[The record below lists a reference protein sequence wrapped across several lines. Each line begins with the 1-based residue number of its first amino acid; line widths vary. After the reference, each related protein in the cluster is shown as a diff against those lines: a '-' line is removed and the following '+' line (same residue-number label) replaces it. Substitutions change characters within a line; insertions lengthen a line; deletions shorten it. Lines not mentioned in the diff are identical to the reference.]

1 MARVTEI
8 SQIYDRKLKALRDP
22 QKWEETLRR
31 TSNFWRLSFC
41 EAMLLTE
48 QNPNATVCG
57 TLQQW
62 NKCGRYVRRG
72 EKSVAVFKDRTD
84 TQLTYLFDVTQTY
97 GAAFNPKW
105 VMSERIADG
114 IVGKFNAE
122 NDEKVNSLEEFL
134 VKALDKKI
142 DLVYNYDSKLI
153 TAIQNDPRILPLI
166 TESARCICMTRC
178 GIDREYDFS
187 VTKKLSSDLS
197 VIIMGNAATALAGE
211 VLRDVDR
218 TIRRKEYEQYEAAVC
233 GRHLRYPIRGKGR
246 TEISELRELR
256 QSADVTDRE
265 ESVRSDDRNGHGGI
279 GYDQHERTIPDN
291 MGRNSGEIGTEQ
303 NSDGGNAEK
312 ENDTQRGLRSE
323 GGAAHSDRNAVTE
336 RGLGND
342 TSMRELAVGGDR
354 EQGYADGDSE
364 DQPEYDDKLI
374 EEEYDEAESDED
386 SASFVGSGE
395 QLSFFTD
402 EPSEDTNELFI
413 GEYNRLALL
422 EDEIL
427 RGTGFVD
434 GKFRVQE
441 YYLNEAPTNKEFAA
455 FMKKEYGIGGHSGD
469 GDVDFIDH
477 DSKGIRIR
485 VKDVLAPDGIST
497 ARFSWSEVAKFTAEL
512 IDSGEYITRAE
523 VNSKIERAL
532 ADEIPAEIEEKVAEI
547 MEKYGDSDKFYVNL
561 ESESVTG
568 VYYNPDSSAG
578 GQLVYNRFDFDDID
592 EALLIDKPADY
603 IYSVANVALVDVT
616 DTEFVGYADA
626 FLGNSEG
633 ESDSYIFVSDS
644 PSKIEEL
651 KNFIDSARE
660 FDSAIRDRR
669 IIHLEVPQDSDTK
682 SGVPTE
688 NARQKAFVN
697 FRLEYSDD
705 GCIAIAADTDTEN
718 GLILRSFRDVEPA
731 EIYDFLKKND
741 YIIAGY
747 DSTDRAESLDTS
759 IGEPAAANS
768 TSAPT
773 ITCEW
778 SESSVFEDGKT
789 YSVREFDE
797 LMKAA
802 DEEFVAGKAAA
813 LDKYGSHK
821 EWINSDD
828 KEYSRFLGYDKVKFT
843 VNMPDGTQYTERQDI
858 GDGYGGVIE
867 FLSRYPKYESVIP
880 ILKAAAGKE
889 AVVETNGDE
898 WFIADKNDR
907 GIILE
912 PKEYGAKSNEDF
924 LKSVAGNN
932 PDYAEYIHSHLSELS
947 EEIDHIRAFLSQEAE
962 DIEHDRLAADI
973 AAGGYGDDTADSAA
987 EQRLS
992 LLEHRINL
1000 REEKSKSVDELQ
1012 VGDVIKYDGE
1022 TWRIAKIGGD
1032 FSIDL
1037 ENTDKSSDSQSISI
1051 WGNWKI
1057 NLARD
1062 EFEYVSREPIAADK
1076 EVTFS
1081 SNTESPIEVAI
1092 ESTDDYSNSD
1102 FHSELTDIDVQ
1113 NADGSYGKSQ
1123 NYYRIVTSDNGQL
1136 EAYGNTIY
1144 TSFDEARRAISQ
1156 NEQLTEISYD
1166 DIVKK
1171 VFEERN
1177 RLRGEHGVRHRA
1189 APAEEV
1195 SEATLPKNYRFPEN
1209 FSYSKGA
1216 KAKYEDNI
1224 AAIKVLQTVERER
1237 RFATPQEQ
1245 EILARYSGWG
1255 GIADAFDESK
1265 DNWHREYV
1273 ELKSLLS
1280 QSEYKAARAS
1290 TRTAF
1295 YTDPYIINSIYAGL
1309 QHFGFNGGYILDPS
1323 MGTGNFFGNMPQEM
1337 AENSRLFGVELD
1349 SLTSRIAKLLYPA
1362 ASIQHKGF
1370 EQTKFDNGTFDVVV
1384 GNVPFGDFKP
1394 YDRSYDD
1401 EYYIHDYF
1409 FIKSLDKLKT
1419 GGIAALVTSSGTM
1432 DKFDSSARLE
1442 MFRRADLIGAVRLP
1456 NNAFKTAGT
1465 ETVTDIL
1472 FFQKIEPE
1480 RDVDN
1485 IPRSELPDWI
1495 KCDGIQIKGNWFNC
1509 NTYFANNTENILG
1522 DMQMVSGPYGPTNT
1536 VVPRENTDIEA
1547 LLNNTIRSLDAQFSA
1562 EPTVDE
1568 LPDEDISERE
1578 KIPYGVRPFT
1588 YYVDDGT
1595 LYFAEADSA
1604 TEYKAKDAKERSRI
1618 IDMCGIAEQVDKV
1631 ISLQRNDCTDEQL
1644 AEAQGVLNERYD
1656 LFVKKYGNI
1665 NSQINRRAFREDIR
1679 APKLSALEI
1688 ENKGNGKDIT
1698 YSKAD
1703 IFSKRTVNSQHSPDH
1718 ADNALEAMHISLN
1731 LRRRIDL
1738 HYMAQLCGKSEDE
1751 VISELGD
1758 NIYCDPAKNNGDK
1771 YSGWETAEEYLSGY
1785 TKQKLG
1791 LAMVKAE
1798 ENPDLFSRNVE
1809 ALKEHQPPFIPING
1823 IGFRLG
1829 SMFIPQEMFT
1839 QFMWDTFETN
1849 SLHRSE
1855 TLFSKELISAEYVS
1869 AMNEWRIPNKTKE
1882 RSVKVDEMFGTGRI
1896 NAYELT
1902 ELTLNQKR
1910 AEVKDRV
1917 RDENGKD
1924 KYILNKKETI
1934 LAREKQTKIENA
1946 FREWVLSDPER
1957 IRTIENIYNERF
1969 NSITP
1974 RKYDGS
1980 YINVPGMA
1988 QGMDLYP
1995 HQKNAIA
2002 RYAAGGCGLVAH
2014 EVGAGKTSFSAA
2026 LGMYLKSIGAI
2037 NKPMYVVPNAVI
2049 GQFGEEF
2056 LRFFP
2061 EANIL
2066 VATEKDFEKDNR
2078 RRFLSKISAGNYD
2091 AIIISHSQF
2100 EKVPLSIERQEE
2112 MYDKKIDEL
2121 TNAIAEMKRDKGSRL
2136 SVKKL
2141 ESERQSLEKNI
2152 EKLRAAF
2159 KKDDFITFEDLGCD
2173 YLIVDEAHI
2182 FKNLTLFSKMHNVA
2196 GVSTDGG
2203 SQRAFDLECKSR
2215 YLQEINDG
2223 GGVILMTGTPISNA
2237 ISEMFVWQYLLQY
2250 PRLKEMGI
2258 EYFDNWASVF
2268 GKITQSLEVKPSG
2281 SGFRMRTRFSEFCNL
2296 PELCNLFGEVTD
2308 IVKTADLDLN
2318 LPQIAG
2324 GKPKMII
2331 CDKSPAQEEQTEVG
2345 LERARLIEEKLVTQK
2360 EDNMPAVCT
2369 YMTKVA
2375 LDGRILDPEAEDYDG
2390 SKVNECVR
2398 EILEIGKNNPHTAQV
2413 VFCDGNT
2420 PNNINFSV
2428 YRDIK
2433 DKLVASGQYKP
2444 EEIAFIH
2451 DANNDKQKMEMFAKI
2466 NDAKIRLI
2474 IGSTQK
2480 LGTGTNIQQRLIGMH
2495 HLDAPFRPSDIE
2507 QRNGRG
2513 IRQGNSNSMVA
2524 INYYAT
2530 KGTFDT
2536 YRWQLLEK
2544 KQRTMSQI
2552 MSGKPAARTCQDID
2566 EVALTFAEMKAA
2578 ATDNPL
2584 IAEKLTVDNEVER
2597 LTLLKNEH
2605 IAQQSKLADDIE
2617 KNYPEKLE
2625 KLQRRYNNAVEDT
2638 AAVKNDPLTDNF
2650 QIEIGGSTY
2659 TERTPAG
2666 KAIEA
2671 RVEEYMK
2678 SGDDY
2683 RSYKE
2688 IIIGKFHGFDIGI
2701 RNIGLNI
2708 ISLLLHG
2715 KNTYS
2720 TDYAFSGY
2728 GATTRIDNMYSGIS
2742 KQPEA
2747 IQKNIDA
2754 ANANLENAKAMY
2766 RKPFESEEELAK
2778 LLERQAFLNAQLEFG
2793 SASEAETEVVDE
2805 NASDDED
2812 EDYSPEM

>member
-1 MARVTEI
+1 MARITQI

-22 QKWEETLRR
+22 QKWEDTLKR

-48 QNPNATVCG
+48 QNPDATVCG

-84 TQLTYLFDVTQTY
+84 TQLTYLFDITQTY

-122 NDEKVNSLEEFL
+122 NDEKVNSLEDFL

-142 DLVYNYDSKLI
+142 DLVYNYDSKLTKTI
-153 TAIQNDPRILPLI
+153 ENDPRVLRLI
-166 TESARCICMTRC
+166 SESAKCICMTRC
-178 GIDREYDFS
+178 GIDLEYDFS
-187 VTKKLSSDLS
+187 VTKKLGSDLS
-197 VIIMGNAATALAGE
+197 VIIMGNAAAALAQE

-218 TIRRKEYEQYEAAVC
+218 TIRRKDYEHYEAAVC
-233 GRHLRYPIRGKGR
+233 GRHLRYPLRGKGR
-246 TEISELRELR
+246 AEISEFRELW
-256 QSADVTDRE
+256 QSADVADRE
-265 ESVRSDDRNGHGGI
+265 ESVRSDERNGRDGA
-279 GYDQHERTIPDN
+279 GYDQHKRTVSDD
-291 MGRNSGEIGTEQ
+291 MGGNSGESGAEQ
-303 NSDGGNAEK
+303 NADGGNAEK
-312 ENDTQRGLRSE
+312 EDDTQRGIRSAD
-323 GGAAHSDRNAVTE
+323 GTAHSDRNAVTE
-336 RGLGND
+336 RGLGYD
-342 TSMRELAVGGDR
+342 TSVRELAVGGDL
-354 EQGYADGDSE
+354 EQGYAYRDSE
-364 DQPEYDDKLI
+364 DQSEYDDELI

-386 SASFVGSGE
+386 SAFSISDGE

-402 EPSEDTNELFI
+402 EPSEDTNGLFI

-427 RGTGFVD
+427 RGTGFID

-455 FMKKEYGIGGHSGD
+455 FVKKEYGIGGHSGN

-497 ARFSWSEVAKFTAEL
+497 ARFSWSEVARYTAEL

-523 VNSKIERAL
+523 IDERIERVKKTLKNYRPSNQFDTYQIEYAKTVLREYGLL
-532 ADEIPAEIEEKVAEI
+532 AENESELTENLPKEVEEKIGEI
-547 MEKYGDSDKFYVNL
+547 RAKYGNSDKFFVNL
-561 ESESVTG
+561 ESGSVTDI
-568 VYYNPDSSAG
+568 YYNPDSTEG
-578 GQLVYNRFDFDDID
+578 GQLVYNRFDIDDID
-592 EALLIDKPADY
+592 EALLRDDSASYIDSFSDV
-603 IYSVANVALVDVT
+603 SLVDIT
-616 DTEFVGYADA
+616 DTEFIGYADA
-626 FLGNSEG
+626 FLNNGAEENNV
-633 ESDSYIFVSDS
+633 YVFVSDS
-644 PSKIEEL
+644 PSRIEEL
-651 KNFIDSARE
+651 RSFIDSARE
-660 FDSAIRDRR
+660 FERALRERR
-669 IIHLEVPQDSDTK
+669 AVRLEAVREEVNDGIPI
-682 SGVPTE
+682 E
-688 NARQKAFVN
+688 NAREKRLEF
-697 FRLEYSDD
+697 FRLEHSDD
-705 GCIAIAADTDTEN
+705 GIVITADSGDEKGLVLYSFGN
-718 GLILRSFRDVEPA
+718 GHAPA
-731 EIYDFLKKND
+731 EIFRFLKKND

-747 DSTDRAESLDTS
+747 DNAERA
-759 IGEPAAANS
+759 A
-768 TSAPT
+768 
-773 ITCEW
+773 
-778 SESSVFEDGKT
+778 
-789 YSVREFDE
+789 
-797 LMKAA
+797 
-802 DEEFVAGKAAA
+802 
-813 LDKYGSHK
+813 
-821 EWINSDD
+821 
-828 KEYSRFLGYDKVKFT
+828 
-843 VNMPDGTQYTERQDI
+843 
-858 GDGYGGVIE
+858 
-867 FLSRYPKYESVIP
+867 
-880 ILKAAAGKE
+880 E

-898 WFIADKNDR
+898 WFIADKSDR

-912 PKEYGAKSNEDF
+912 PKNYDVSTNADY
-924 LKSVAGNN
+924 LKSVAENN
-932 PDYAEYIHSHLSELS
+932 PDYAVYIKSHLSELS
-947 EEIDHIRAFLSQEAE
+947 KQIDNISAFLLREAE
-962 DIEHDRLAADI
+962 DVEYDRLSADI
-973 AAGGYGDDTADSAA
+973 AAGGYGDDGVDSAA
-987 EQRLS
+987 EKRLS
-992 LLEHRINL
+992 LLKNRIDL
-1000 REEKSKSVDELQ
+1000 RERKTKSVDELQ
-1012 VGDVIKYDGE
+1012 VGDRVRYDGE
-1022 TWRIAKIGGD
+1022 VWEISEIDGD
-1032 FSIDL
+1032 FSVGF
-1037 ENTDKSSDSQSISI
+1037 ENTDKSSITPARSII
-1051 WGNWKI
+1051 GHWKEH
-1057 NLARD
+1057 LTRD
-1062 EFEYVSREPIAADK
+1062 GFEYVPPQSNAPDVTKAMQYINDYFAREFESETD
-1076 EVTFS
+1076 
-1081 SNTESPIEVAI
+1081 TEYSPRIDLAYT
-1092 ESTDDYSNSD
+1092 TD
-1102 FHSELTDIDVQ
+1102 E
-1113 NADGSYGKSQ
+1113 
-1123 NYYRIVTSDNGQL
+1123 
-1136 EAYGNTIY
+1136 EYGNDISVYADLEKYRLVTEY
-1144 TSFDEARRAISQ
+1144 NHVQVKDEQYSSLDDLAENALNGMAFDELVRLSDEEIAKGLPQDSKVISDS
-1156 NEQLTEISYD
+1156 ESAE
-1166 DIVKK
+1166 
-1171 VFEERN
+1171 
-1177 RLRGEHGVRHRA
+1177 VRHHV
-1189 APAEEV
+1189 APAEKTQIAE
-1195 SEATLPKNYRFPEN
+1195 PPQNYRFPEN

-1237 RFATPQEQ
+1237 RAATPQEQ

-1273 ELKSLLS
+1273 ELKTLLS
-1280 QSEYKAARAS
+1280 QNEYKAARAS

-1295 YTDPYIINSIYAGL
+1295 YTDPYIIKSIYEGL
-1309 QHFGFNGGYILDPS
+1309 EHFGFNGGYILDPS
-1323 MGTGNFFGNMPQEM
+1323 MGTGNFFGNMPREM
-1337 AENSRLFGVELD
+1337 ADNSRLFGVELD

-1362 ASIQHKGF
+1362 AKIQNKGF
-1370 EQTKFDNGTFDVVV
+1370 EYTKFGNGEFDVVV
-1384 GNVPFGDFKP
+1384 GNVPFGEFKP
-1394 YDRSYDD
+1394 YDRSYDN

-1419 GGIAALVTSSGTM
+1419 GGIAALITSSGTM
-1432 DKFDSSARLE
+1432 DKFDKSARLE
-1442 MFRRADLIGAVRLP
+1442 MYRRADLIGAIRLP
-1456 NNAFKTAGT
+1456 NNAFRTAGT
-1465 ETVTDIL
+1465 DTVTDIL
-1472 FFQKIEPE
+1472 FFQKIGQE
-1480 RDVDN
+1480 RNVDE
-1485 IPRSELPDWI
+1485 IPRNELPDWI
-1495 KCDGIQIKGNWFNC
+1495 KCDGVQIKGNWFNC
-1509 NTYFANNTENILG
+1509 NTYFAANSNNILG

-1536 VVPRENTDIEA
+1536 VAPKENAA
-1547 LLNNTIRSLDAQFSA
+1547 LKELLGNTIRTLDAHFSA
-1562 EPTVDE
+1562 EPTIDD
-1568 LPDEDISERE
+1568 LPEENSEKE
-1578 KIPYGVRPFT
+1578 KIPEGVRPFT
-1588 YYVDDGT
+1588 YYVDNGT

-1604 TEYKAKDAKERSRI
+1604 AEYKAKDDKERLRI
-1618 IDMCGIAEQVDKV
+1618 MDMCGIAEQVDTV

-1665 NSQINRRAFREDIR
+1665 NSQTNRRAFQDDIR

-1688 ENKGNGKDIT
+1688 ENKVNGKDMT

-1703 IFSKRTVNSQHSPDH
+1703 IFSKRTVYPQRSPDH

-1731 LRRRIDL
+1731 LKRKIDL

-1758 NIYCDPAKNNGDK
+1758 NIYCNPAKNNGDK

-1798 ENPDLFSRNVE
+1798 ENPDLFSRNVK
-1809 ALKEHQPPFIPING
+1809 ALKEHQPPFIPIVD

-1839 QFMWDTFETN
+1839 QFMWDTFETPA
-1849 SLHRSE
+1849 LHRSR
-1855 TLFSKELISAEYVS
+1855 TVFLKGLISAEYVAS
-1869 AMNEWRIPNKTKE
+1869 MNEWRIPNKTKDGN
-1882 RSVKVDEMFGTGRI
+1882 VKVDEMFGTRRL

-1910 AEVKDRV
+1910 AEVKDKIK
-1917 RDENGKD
+1917 DENGKD

-1957 IRTIENIYNERF
+1957 IRTIENIYNDRF
-1969 NSITP
+1969 NAVTP
-1974 RKYDGS
+1974 RTYDGS
-1980 YINVPGMA
+1980 YISVPGMA
-1988 QGMDLYP
+1988 AGLNLYP

-2026 LGMYLKSIGAI
+2026 LGMYLKSIGAV

-2056 LRFFP
+2056 MRFFP

-2066 VATEKDFEKDNR
+2066 VANDKDFEKINR
-2078 RRFLSKISAGNYD
+2078 RRFLSKISAGSYD
-2091 AIIISHSQF
+2091 AIIISQSQF
-2100 EKVPLSIERQEE
+2100 EKVPLSLERQEE
-2112 MYDKKIDEL
+2112 MYNEKIEEL
-2121 TNAIAEMKRDKGSRL
+2121 TTAIAVMKQDQGSRL

-2141 ESERQSLEKNI
+2141 ESQRQSLQKNI

-2173 YLIVDEAHI
+2173 YLIVDEAHNY
-2182 FKNLTLFSKMHNVA
+2182 KNLSLFSKMNNVA
-2196 GVSTDGG
+2196 GVNTAGG

-2215 YLQEINDG
+2215 YLQEINNG

-2296 PELCNLFGEVTD
+2296 PELCNLFGEITD

-2331 CDKSPAQEEQTEVG
+2331 CDKSPAQEEQTEIG
-2345 LERARLIEEKLVTQK
+2345 LERARLIEEKMVK
-2360 EDNMPAVCT
+2360 PEEDNMLAICT

-2375 LDGRILDPEAEDYDG
+2375 LDGRILDPEAEDYEG
-2390 SKVNECVR
+2390 SKVNECVK
-2398 EILEIGKNNPHTAQV
+2398 EILEIDKQNPRTAQV

-2420 PNNINFSV
+2420 PNNNVFSV

-2451 DANNDKQKMEMFAKI
+2451 DAKNDKQKMEIFAKI

-2524 INYYAT
+2524 VNYYAT

-2544 KQRTMSQI
+2544 KQRTISQI
-2552 MSGKPAARTCQDID
+2552 MSGKPSARTCQDID

-2584 IAEKLTVDNEVER
+2584 IAEKLTVDNDVER
-2597 LTLLKNEH
+2597 ITMLKNEH
-2605 IAQQSKLADDIE
+2605 IAQQSKLKNDIE
-2617 KNYPEKLE
+2617 KSYPEMLE
-2625 KLQRRYNNAVEDT
+2625 KLQRRYNNAVEDAST
-2638 AAVKNDPLTDNF
+2638 VNKAPLTNNF
-2650 QIEIGGSTY
+2650 QIEIGGGIY
-2659 TERTPAG
+2659 DERTPAG
-2666 KAIEA
+2666 KAIEGC
-2671 RVEEYMK
+2671 VEKYMK

-2688 IIIGKFHGFDIGI
+2688 VMIGRFHGFEIGI
-2701 RNIGLNI
+2701 RNKGLNTI
-2708 ISLLLHG
+2708 DLLLHG
-2715 KNTYS
+2715 KNTYC
-2720 TDYAFSGY
+2720 TGYAFSGY
-2728 GATTRIDNMYSGIS
+2728 GATTRIDNLYAGIS
-2742 KQPEA
+2742 MQPDK
-2747 IQKNIDA
+2747 IQKDMESVK
-2754 ANANLENAKAMY
+2754 ANLQSAKVMY
-2766 RKPFESEEELAK
+2766 GKPFENEGELAK

-2793 SASEAETEVVDE
+2793 STSESETEIVDE
-2805 NASDDED
+2805 NASADDED
-2812 EDYSPEM
+2812 EDCSPEM

>member
-1 MARVTEI
+1 MARITQI

-22 QKWEETLRR
+22 QKWEDTLKR

-48 QNPNATVCG
+48 QNPDATVCG

-72 EKSVAVFKDRTD
+72 EKSVAVFKDRID
-84 TQLTYLFDVTQTY
+84 TQLTYLFDITQTY

-122 NDEKVNSLEEFL
+122 NDEKVNSLEDFL
-134 VKALDKKI
+134 VKALDKRI
-142 DLVYNYDSKLI
+142 DLVYNYDIKLTKTI
-153 TAIQNDPRILPLI
+153 ENDPRVLRLI
-166 TESARCICMTRC
+166 SESAKCICMTRC

-187 VTKKLSSDLS
+187 VTKKLGSDLS
-197 VIIMGNAATALAGE
+197 VIIMGNAAAALAQE

-218 TIRRKEYEQYEAAVC
+218 TIRRKDYEHYEAAVC
-233 GRHLRYPIRGKGR
+233 GRHLRYPLRGKGR
-246 TEISELRELR
+246 TEISELQELR
-256 QSADVTDRE
+256 QGADVTDRE
-265 ESVRSDDRNGHGGI
+265 KGVRSDEQNGRDGA
-279 GYDQHERTIPDN
+279 GYDQHKRTVSDD
-291 MGRNSGEIGTEQ
+291 MGGNSGESGAEQ
-303 NSDGGNAEK
+303 IADGGNAEK
-312 ENDTQRGLRSE
+312 EDDTQRGIRSAD
-323 GGAAHSDRNAVTE
+323 GTAHSDRNAVTE
-336 RGLGND
+336 RGLGYD
-342 TSMRELAVGGDR
+342 TSVRELAVGGDL
-354 EQGYADGDSE
+354 EQGYAYGDSE
-364 DQPEYDDKLI
+364 DQSEYDDELI
-374 EEEYDEAESDED
+374 EEEYYEAESDED
-386 SASFVGSGE
+386 SAFSISDGE

-402 EPSEDTNELFI
+402 EPSEDTNGLFI

-434 GKFRVQE
+434 GKFRVQK

-455 FMKKEYGIGGHSGD
+455 FVKKEYGIGGHSGD
-469 GDVDFIDH
+469 GDIDFVDH

-485 VKDVLAPDGIST
+485 VKDVLAADGIST
-497 ARFSWSEVAKFTAEL
+497 ARFSWSEVAQFTAEL
-512 IDSGEYITRAE
+512 IESGEYITRAE
-523 VNSKIERAL
+523 IDERIERVKKTLKNYRPSNQFDTYQIEYAKTVLREYGLL
-532 ADEIPAEIEEKVAEI
+532 AENESELTENLPKEVEEKIGEI
-547 MEKYGDSDKFYVNL
+547 RAKYGNSDKFFVNL
-561 ESESVTG
+561 ETGSVTD
-568 VYYNPDSSAG
+568 VYYNPDSTEG
-578 GQLVYNRFDFDDID
+578 GQLVYNRFDIDDID
-592 EALLIDKPADY
+592 EALLRDDSASYIDSFSDV
-603 IYSVANVALVDVT
+603 SLVDIT
-616 DTEFVGYADA
+616 DTEFIGYADA
-626 FLGNSEG
+626 FLNNGAEENNV
-633 ESDSYIFVSDS
+633 YVFVSDS
-644 PSKIEEL
+644 PSRIEEL
-651 KNFIDSARE
+651 RSFIDSTRE
-660 FDSAIRDRR
+660 FERALRERR
-669 IIHLEVPQDSDTK
+669 AVRLEAVREEVNDGIPI
-682 SGVPTE
+682 E
-688 NARQKAFVN
+688 NAREKRLEF
-697 FRLEYSDD
+697 FRLEHSDD
-705 GCIAIAADTDTEN
+705 GIVITADSGDEKGLVLYSFGN
-718 GLILRSFRDVEPA
+718 GHAPA
-731 EIYDFLKKND
+731 EIFRFLKKND

-747 DSTDRAESLDTS
+747 DNAERAESVS
-759 IGEPAAANS
+759 AFPREPAAANS
-768 TSAPT
+768 ISGLPT

-778 SESSVFEDGKT
+778 SESNAFEDGRT
-789 YSVREFDE
+789 YPLYEFDR
-797 LMKAA
+797 LMKQA
-802 DEEFVAGKAAA
+802 DDEHIAGEKAA
-813 LDKYGSHK
+813 LQKYGSH
-821 EWINSDD
+821 EAWINSDD
-828 KEYSRFLGYDKVKFT
+828 EEFSRFIGYDKVKFT
-843 VNMPDGTQYTERQDI
+843 LNMPDGTQYTERQDI

-867 FLSRYPKYESVIP
+867 FLSRYPKYDSIIP
-880 ILKAAAGKE
+880 ILKAAVGEETHESADDISTG
-889 AVVETNGDE
+889 TNGE
-898 WFIADKNDR
+898 
-907 GIILE
+907 L
-912 PKEYGAKSNEDF
+912 
-924 LKSVAGNN
+924 LK
-932 PDYAEYIHSHLSELS
+932 
-947 EEIDHIRAFLSQEAE
+947 
-962 DIEHDRLAADI
+962 
-973 AAGGYGDDTADSAA
+973 T
-987 EQRLS
+987 
-992 LLEHRINL
+992 
-1000 REEKSKSVDELQ
+1000 VDELQ
-1012 VGDVIKYDGE
+1012 VGDRVRYDGE
-1022 TWRIAKIGGD
+1022 IWEISKIDGD
-1032 FSIDL
+1032 FSVSL
-1037 ENTDKSSDSQSISI
+1037 ENVDKSSITPARSIM
-1051 WGNWKI
+1051 GHWKEHFQ
-1057 NLARD
+1057 ND
-1062 EFEYVSREPIAADK
+1062 GFEYVPRENAVSSDEEVGDPDK
-1076 EVTFS
+1076 KQSAGIT
-1081 SNTESPIEVAI
+1081 EVAV
-1092 ESTDDYSNSD
+1092 ESTDDYSSND
-1102 FHSELTDIDVQ
+1102 FHSELINTDVQ
-1113 NADGSYGKSQ
+1113 NVDGSFGETREL
-1123 NYYRIVTSDNGQL
+1123 YRIVTADDKGQL
-1136 EAYGNTIY
+1136 RAYDDKVY
-1144 TSFDEARRAISQ
+1144 RSLDEARAAISD
-1156 NEQLTEISYD
+1156 NERLTEISYD

-1171 VFEERN
+1171 VFDERS
-1177 RLRGEHGVRHRA
+1177 EVRHRA
-1189 APAEEV
+1189 APVGKTQEAE
-1195 SEATLPKNYRFPEN
+1195 PPQNYRFPEN

-1237 RFATPQEQ
+1237 RVATPQEQ

-1273 ELKSLLS
+1273 ELKTLLS

-1295 YTDPYIINSIYAGL
+1295 YTDPYIIKSIYVGL
-1309 QHFGFNGGYILDPS
+1309 EHFGFKGGYILDPS
-1323 MGTGNFFGNMPQEM
+1323 MGTGNFFGNMPQDM

-1362 ASIQHKGF
+1362 AKIQNKGF
-1370 EQTKFDNGTFDVVV
+1370 EYTKFGNGSFDVVV

-1394 YDRSYDD
+1394 YDRSYDN

-1419 GGIAALVTSSGTM
+1419 GGIAALITSSGTL

-1442 MFRRADLIGAVRLP
+1442 MYRRADLIGAVRLP

-1472 FFQKIEPE
+1472 FFQKIGQE
-1480 RDVDN
+1480 RNVDN
-1485 IPRSELPDWI
+1485 IPRNELPDWI
-1495 KCDGIQIKGNWFNC
+1495 KCDGVQIKGSWFNC
-1509 NTYFANNTENILG
+1509 NTYFADNRENILG
-1522 DMQMVSGPYGPTNT
+1522 DMQMTSGPYGPTNT
-1536 VVPRENTDIEA
+1536 VAPKENADLKK
-1547 LLNNTIRSLDAQFSA
+1547 LLGDTIRTLDARFNA

-1578 KIPYGVRPFT
+1578 KIPEGVRPFT
-1588 YYVDDGT
+1588 YYVDDGK

-1604 TEYKAKDAKERSRI
+1604 AEYKAKDDKERSRI
-1618 IDMCGIAEQVDKV
+1618 IDMCGIAEQIDKV

-1665 NSQINRRAFREDIR
+1665 NSQTNRRAFQDDIR

-1688 ENKGNGKDIT
+1688 ETKANGKDIT

-1703 IFSKRTVNSQHSPDH
+1703 IFSKRTVYPQRSPDH

-1751 VISELGD
+1751 IISELGD
-1758 NIYCDPAKNNGDK
+1758 NIYCNPAKNNGDK

-1798 ENPDLFSRNVE
+1798 ENPEMFLRNVE
-1809 ALKEHQPPFIPING
+1809 ALKEHQPPFLTIND

-1839 QFMWDTFETN
+1839 KFMWDTFETN
-1849 SLHRSE
+1849 TWKRSSV
-1855 TLFSKELISAEYVS
+1855 FPKDIISAEYVAS
-1869 AMNEWRIPNKTKE
+1869 MNEWRIPNKTKD
-1882 RSVKVDEMFGTGRI
+1882 SNVKVDEMFGTKRL

-1910 AEVKDRV
+1910 AEVRDKI

-1957 IRTIENIYNERF
+1957 IRTIENIYNDRF

-1974 RKYDGS
+1974 RTYDGS
-1980 YINVPGMA
+1980 YISVPGMA
-1988 QGMDLYP
+1988 AGLNLYP

-2056 LRFFP
+2056 MRFFP

-2078 RRFLSKISAGNYD
+2078 RRFLSKISAGSYD
-2091 AIIISHSQF
+2091 AVIISHSQF
-2100 EKVPLSIERQEE
+2100 EKVPLSLERQEE
-2112 MYDKKIDEL
+2112 MYDEKIEEL
-2121 TNAIAEMKRDKGSRL
+2121 TTAIAAMKQDQGSRL

-2141 ESERQSLEKNI
+2141 ESQRQSLEKNI

-2173 YLIVDEAHI
+2173 YLIVDEAHNY
-2182 FKNLTLFSKMHNVA
+2182 KNLSLFSKMNNVA
-2196 GVSTDGG
+2196 GVNTAGG
-2203 SQRAFDLECKSR
+2203 SQRAFDLECKAR

-2296 PELCNLFGEVTD
+2296 PELCNLFGEITD

-2331 CDKSPAQEEQTEVG
+2331 CDKSPAQEEQTEIG
-2345 LERARLIEEKLVTQK
+2345 LERARLIEEKMVK
-2360 EDNMPAVCT
+2360 PEEDNMLAICT

-2375 LDGRILDPEAEDYDG
+2375 LDGRILDPKAEDYES

-2398 EILEIGKNNPHTAQV
+2398 EILKIDEQNPRTAQV

-2420 PNNINFSV
+2420 PNNNTFSV

-2433 DKLVASGQYKP
+2433 DKLIASGQYKP

-2451 DANNDKQKMEMFAKI
+2451 DANNDKQKMEIFAKI

-2480 LGTGTNIQQRLIGMH
+2480 LGTGTNIQQRLIDMH

-2513 IRQGNSNSMVA
+2513 IRQGNSNSTVA
-2524 INYYAT
+2524 VNYYAT

-2544 KQRTMSQI
+2544 KQRTISQI
-2552 MSGKPAARTCQDID
+2552 MCGKPAARTCMDID

-2597 LTLLKNEH
+2597 LTLLKNEY
-2605 IAQQSKLADDIE
+2605 IAQQSKLKDDIE
-2617 KNYPEKLE
+2617 KSYPEMLE
-2625 KLQRRYNNAVEDT
+2625 KLQRRYGNAVEDT
-2638 AAVKNDPLTDNF
+2638 AAVNNDPLTDNF
-2650 QIEIGGSTY
+2650 LIEIEGGTY
-2659 TERTPAG
+2659 AERTPAG
-2666 KAIEA
+2666 KAIEGC
-2671 RVEEYMK
+2671 VEKYMK

-2683 RSYKE
+2683 SSHKE
-2688 IIIGKFHGFDIGI
+2688 VIIGKFHGFDIGI
-2701 RNIGLNI
+2701 RNIGLNT

-2715 KNTYS
+2715 KNVYS

-2728 GATTRIDNMYSGIS
+2728 GATMRIDNLYSGIS
-2742 KQPEA
+2742 KQPEL

-2754 ANANLENAKAMY
+2754 ANANLENSKAMY
-2766 RKPFESEEELAK
+2766 GKPFESEDELAK
-2778 LLERQAFLNAQLEFG
+2778 LLERQSFLNAQLEFG
-2793 SASEAETEVVDE
+2793 SAGEAETEIVDE
-2805 NASDDED
+2805 NASADDED
-2812 EDYSPEM
+2812 EDCSPEM

>member
-8 SQIYDRKLKALRDP
+8 SQVYDRKLKVLRDP
-22 QKWEETLRR
+22 QKWEDTLRR

-84 TQLTYLFDVTQTY
+84 TQLTYLFDISQTY

-134 VKALDKKI
+134 IKALDKNI
-142 DLVYNYDSKLI
+142 DLVYNYDSKLTKTI
-153 TAIQNDPRILPLI
+153 ENDPRVLRLI
-166 TESARCICMTRC
+166 SESAKCICMTRC

-187 VTKKLSSDLS
+187 VTEKLGSDLS
-197 VIIMGNAATALAGE
+197 IIAMGNAAAVLARE

-233 GRHLRYPIRGKGR
+233 GRHLRYPLRREGR
-246 TEISELRELR
+246 SEISEIRELR
-256 QSADVTDRE
+256 QSADVTDSE
-265 ESVRSDDRNGHGGI
+265 ESVRPDERNGQNGVGN
-279 GYDQHERTIPDN
+279 DQHKRSLPDD
-291 MGRNSGEIGTEQ
+291 MGGNSGESGAEQ
-303 NSDGGNAEK
+303 NADGGNAEK

-336 RGLGND
+336 RGLVYN
-342 TSMRELAVGGDR
+342 TSVRELAVGGDL

-364 DQPEYDDKLI
+364 YQSEYDDELI

-386 SASFVGSGE
+386 SAFFVSDGE

-402 EPSEDTNELFI
+402 EPSEDTNGLFI

-422 EDEIL
+422 EEEIL

-455 FMKKEYGIGGHSGD
+455 FVKKEYGIGGHSGN
-469 GDVDFIDH
+469 GDVDFINH
-477 DSKGIRIR
+477 DSKGIRIS

-497 ARFSWSEVAKFTAEL
+497 ARFGWSEVAQFTAEL
-512 IDSGEYITRAE
+512 IDSGEYITQAE
-523 VNSKIERAL
+523 IDERIERAKKTLKNYRPSNQFDTYQIEYAKTVLREYGLL
-532 ADEIPAEIEEKVAEI
+532 AENESDLTENLPAEIEEKVAEI
-547 MEKYGDSDKFYVNL
+547 MAKYGNSDKFFVNL
-561 ESESVTG
+561 ESEHVTD
-568 VYYNPDSSAG
+568 VYYNPDSSEG

-592 EALLIDKPADY
+592 EALLSSDPASYIDSASKV
-603 IYSVANVALVDVT
+603 SLVDIT
-616 DTEFVGYADA
+616 DTEFVGYAEG
-626 FLGNSEG
+626 FLNNSGSVSE
-633 ESDSYIFVSDS
+633 SYIFVSDS
-644 PSKIEEL
+644 PSRISEL
-651 KNFIDSARE
+651 KDFIDSARE
-660 FDSAIRDRR
+660 FDRAIRNCRTVLLD
-669 IIHLEVPQDSDTK
+669 VPHDSDRQV
-682 SGVPTE
+682 GIPID
-688 NARQKAFVN
+688 NARQRSFEN
-697 FRLEYSDD
+697 FRIEYDED
-705 GCIAIAADTDTEN
+705 GNPAVVADTDDLK
-718 GLILRSFRDVEPA
+718 GVYLCSFGDSKPA
-731 EIYDFLKKND
+731 EVFNYLKKND
-741 YIIAGY
+741 FTIEDYG
-747 DSTDRAESLDTS
+747 DSSEENEEPHPRENYVTEWYVCNEYGDPLSGAYPTWEEADEHMPDFDYGGADHVEGFDTYV
-759 IGEPAAANS
+759 GA
-768 TSAPT
+768 TSAKP
-773 ITCEW
+773 
-778 SESSVFEDGKT
+778 
-789 YSVREFDE
+789 
-797 LMKAA
+797 A
-802 DEEFVAGKAAA
+802 DD
-813 LDKYGSHK
+813 L
-821 EWINSDD
+821 
-828 KEYSRFLGYDKVKFT
+828 
-843 VNMPDGTQYTERQDI
+843 P
-858 GDGYGGVIE
+858 
-867 FLSRYPKYESVIP
+867 
-880 ILKAAAGKE
+880 
-889 AVVETNGDE
+889 
-898 WFIADKNDR
+898 
-907 GIILE
+907 
-912 PKEYGAKSNEDF
+912 
-924 LKSVAGNN
+924 
-932 PDYAEYIHSHLSELS
+932 
-947 EEIDHIRAFLSQEAE
+947 
-962 DIEHDRLAADI
+962 
-973 AAGGYGDDTADSAA
+973 
-987 EQRLS
+987 
-992 LLEHRINL
+992 
-1000 REEKSKSVDELQ
+1000 KSVDELQ
-1012 VGDVIKYDGE
+1012 VGDRVRYDGE
-1022 TWRIAKIGGD
+1022 VWEISEIDGD
-1032 FSIDL
+1032 FSVSL
-1037 ENTDKSSDSQSISI
+1037 ENTDKSSITPVRSII
-1051 WGNWKI
+1051 GHWKEHFQ
-1057 NLARD
+1057 ND
-1062 EFEYVSREPIAADK
+1062 GFEYIPRDNAVSSDKKAGEPGEKQSASITEAA
-1076 EVTFS
+1076 V
-1081 SNTESPIEVAI
+1081 
-1092 ESTDDYSNSD
+1092 ESTDNYSNSD
-1102 FHSELTDIDVQ
+1102 FHNELINTDVQ
-1113 NADGSYGKSQ
+1113 NEDGSFGETQ
-1123 NYYRIVTSDNGQL
+1123 ELYRIVTADGKGQL
-1136 EAYGNTIY
+1136 RAYDNKVY
-1144 TSFDEARRAISQ
+1144 RSFDKARAAISD
-1156 NEQLTEISYD
+1156 NEQLTEISYE

-1171 VFEERN
+1171 VFDERD
-1177 RLRGEHGVRHRA
+1177 RLKEVRHHV
-1189 APAEEV
+1189 APAEKTQIAE
-1195 SEATLPKNYRFPEN
+1195 PPQNYRFPEN

-1237 RFATPQEQ
+1237 RAATPQEQ
-1245 EILARYSGWG
+1245 EVLARYSGWG
-1255 GIADAFDESK
+1255 GISDAFDESR

-1273 ELKSLLS
+1273 ELKALLS

-1295 YTDPYIINSIYAGL
+1295 YTDPYIINSIYEGL
-1309 QHFGFNGGYILDPS
+1309 ERFGFKDGYILDPA
-1323 MGTGNFFGNMPQEM
+1323 MGTGNFFGNMPREM
-1337 AENSRLFGVELD
+1337 ADNSRLFGVELD

-1362 ASIQHKGF
+1362 AKIQNKGF
-1370 EQTKFDNGTFDVVV
+1370 EYTKFGNGEFDVVV

-1394 YDRSYDD
+1394 YDRSYDN

-1419 GGIAALVTSSGTM
+1419 GGIAALITSSGTM
-1432 DKFDSSARLE
+1432 DKFDKTARLE
-1442 MFRRADLIGAVRLP
+1442 MYRRADLIGAIRLP
-1456 NNAFKTAGT
+1456 DNAFRTAGT
-1465 ETVTDIL
+1465 DTVTDIL
-1472 FFQKIEPE
+1472 FFQKIGQE
-1480 RDVDN
+1480 RNVDE
-1485 IPRSELPDWI
+1485 IPRNELPDWI

-1509 NTYFANNTENILG
+1509 NTYFAANSNNILG
-1522 DMQMVSGPYGPTNT
+1522 DMQMVNGPYGPTNT
-1536 VVPRENTDIEA
+1536 VAPKENADLKE
-1547 LLNNTIRSLDAQFSA
+1547 LLGNTIRTLDAHFSA
-1562 EPTVDE
+1562 EPTIDD
-1568 LPDEDISERE
+1568 LPEENSEKE
-1578 KIPYGVRPFT
+1578 KIPEGVRPFT

-1604 TEYKAKDAKERSRI
+1604 AEYKAKDDKERLRI
-1618 IDMCGIAEQVDKV
+1618 MDMCGIAEQVDAV

-1665 NSQINRRAFREDIR
+1665 NSQTNRRAFQDDIR

-1688 ENKGNGKDIT
+1688 ENKVNGKDIT

-1703 IFSKRTVNSQHSPDH
+1703 IFSKRTVYPQRSPDH
-1718 ADNALEAMHISLN
+1718 AGNALEAMHISLN
-1731 LRRRIDL
+1731 LKRKIDL

-1751 VISELGD
+1751 VISELGN
-1758 NIYCDPAKNNGDK
+1758 NIYCNPAKNNGDK

-1798 ENPDLFSRNVE
+1798 ENPDLFSRNVK
-1809 ALKEHQPPFIPING
+1809 ALKEHQPPFIPIVD

-1839 QFMWDTFETN
+1839 QFMWDTFETPA
-1849 SLHRSE
+1849 LHRSR
-1855 TLFSKELISAEYVS
+1855 TVFLKGLISAEYVAS
-1869 AMNEWRIPNKTKE
+1869 TNEWRIPNKTKDGN
-1882 RSVKVDEMFGTGRI
+1882 VKVDEMFGTRRL

-1910 AEVKDRV
+1910 AEVKDKIK
-1917 RDENGKD
+1917 DENGKD

-1957 IRTIENIYNERF
+1957 IRTIENIYNDRF
-1969 NSITP
+1969 NAVTP
-1974 RKYDGS
+1974 RTYDGS
-1980 YINVPGMA
+1980 YISVPGMA
-1988 QGMDLYP
+1988 AGLNLYP

-2026 LGMYLKSIGAI
+2026 LGMYLKSIGAV

-2056 LRFFP
+2056 MRFFP

-2066 VATEKDFEKDNR
+2066 VANDKDFEKINR
-2078 RRFLSKISAGNYD
+2078 RRFLSKISAGSYD
-2091 AIIISHSQF
+2091 AIIISQSQF
-2100 EKVPLSIERQEE
+2100 EKVPLSLERQEE
-2112 MYDKKIDEL
+2112 MYDEKIEEL
-2121 TNAIAEMKRDKGSRL
+2121 TTAIAVMKQDQGSRL

-2141 ESERQSLEKNI
+2141 ESQRQSLQKNI

-2173 YLIVDEAHI
+2173 YLIVDEAHNY
-2182 FKNLTLFSKMHNVA
+2182 KNLSLFSKMNNVA
-2196 GVSTDGG
+2196 GVNTAGG

-2215 YLQEINDG
+2215 YLQEINNG

-2296 PELCNLFGEVTD
+2296 PELCNLFGEITD

-2331 CDKSPAQEEQTEVG
+2331 CDKSPAQEEQTEIG
-2345 LERARLIEEKLVTQK
+2345 LERARLIEEKMVK
-2360 EDNMPAVCT
+2360 PEEDNMLAICT

-2375 LDGRILDPEAEDYDG
+2375 LDGRILDPEAEDYEG
-2390 SKVNECVR
+2390 SKVNECVK
-2398 EILEIGKNNPHTAQV
+2398 EILEIDKQNPRTAQV

-2420 PNNINFSV
+2420 PNNNVFSV

-2433 DKLVASGQYKP
+2433 DKLVASGQYEP

-2451 DANNDKQKMEMFAKI
+2451 DAKNDKQKMEIFAKI

-2524 INYYAT
+2524 VNYYAT

-2544 KQRTMSQI
+2544 KQRTISQI
-2552 MSGKPAARTCQDID
+2552 MSGKPSARTCQDID

-2584 IAEKLTVDNEVER
+2584 IAEKLTVDNDVER
-2597 LTLLKNEH
+2597 LTMLKNEH

-2617 KNYPEKLE
+2617 KNYPDTLAKQ
-2625 KLQRRYNNAVEDT
+2625 QRRYDNAVEDT
-2638 AAVKNDPLTDNF
+2638 ESVKKDPLTDNF
-2650 QIEIGGSTY
+2650 RIEIEGSTY

-2671 RVEEYMK
+2671 SVEKYMK

-2688 IIIGKFHGFDIGI
+2688 VMIGRFHGFEIGI
-2701 RNIGLNI
+2701 RNKGLNTI
-2708 ISLLLHG
+2708 DLLLHG
-2715 KNTYS
+2715 KNTYC
-2720 TDYAFSGY
+2720 TGYAFSGY
-2728 GATTRIDNMYSGIS
+2728 GATTRIDNLYAGIS
-2742 KQPEA
+2742 MQPDK
-2747 IQKNIDA
+2747 IQKDMESVKP
-2754 ANANLENAKAMY
+2754 NLPSAKVMY
-2766 RKPFESEEELAK
+2766 GKPFESEGELAK
-2778 LLERQAFLNAQLEFG
+2778 LLERQSFLNAQLEFG
-2793 SASEAETEVVDE
+2793 GGEAEKEVFDE
-2805 NASDDED
+2805 NASEDDED
-2812 EDYSPEM
+2812 EDCSPEM

>member
-22 QKWEETLRR
+22 QKWEDTLRR

-84 TQLTYLFDVTQTY
+84 TQLTYLFDISQTY

-134 VKALDKKI
+134 IKDLDKNI
-142 DLVYNYDSKLI
+142 DLVYNYDSKLTKTI
-153 TAIQNDPRILPLI
+153 ENDPRVLRLI
-166 TESARCICMTRC
+166 SESAKCICMTRC

-187 VTKKLSSDLS
+187 VTEKLGSDLS
-197 VIIMGNAATALAGE
+197 IIAMGNAAAVLARE

-233 GRHLRYPIRGKGR
+233 GRHLRYPLRREGR
-246 TEISELRELR
+246 SEISEIRELR
-256 QSADVTDRE
+256 QSADVTDSE
-265 ESVRSDDRNGHGGI
+265 ESVRPDERNGQNGVGN
-279 GYDQHERTIPDN
+279 DQHKRSLPDD
-291 MGRNSGEIGTEQ
+291 MGGNSGESGAEQ
-303 NSDGGNAEK
+303 SADGGNAEK
-312 ENDTQRGLRSE
+312 ENDTQRELRSE
-323 GGAAHSDRNAVTE
+323 GGAAHSDRNAVAE
-336 RGLGND
+336 RGLGYN
-342 TSMRELAVGGDR
+342 TSVRELVVGGDL

-364 DQPEYDDKLI
+364 YQSEYDDELI

-386 SASFVGSGE
+386 SAFFVSDGE

-402 EPSEDTNELFI
+402 EPSEDTNGLFI

-422 EDEIL
+422 EEEIL
-427 RGTGFVD
+427 RGTGSVD
-434 GKFRVQE
+434 GKFRVQK
-441 YYLNEAPTNKEFAA
+441 YYLNEAPSRKELAA
-455 FMKKEYGIGGHSGD
+455 FMKKEYGIGGHSGN

-497 ARFSWSEVAKFTAEL
+497 ARFGWSEVAQFTAEL
-512 IDSGEYITRAE
+512 IDSGEYITQAE
-523 VNSKIERAL
+523 IDERIERAKKTLKNYRPSNQFDTYQIEYAKTVLREYGFL
-532 ADEIPAEIEEKVAEI
+532 AENESDLTESLPAEIEEKVAEI
-547 MEKYGDSDKFYVNL
+547 MAKYGNSDKFFVNL
-561 ESESVTG
+561 ESEHVTD
-568 VYYNPDSSAG
+568 VYYNPDSSEG

-592 EALLIDKPADY
+592 EALLSSDPASYIDSASKV
-603 IYSVANVALVDVT
+603 SLVDIT
-616 DTEFVGYADA
+616 DTEFVGYAEG
-626 FLGNSEG
+626 FLNNSGSVSE
-633 ESDSYIFVSDS
+633 SYIFVSDS
-644 PSKIEEL
+644 PSRISEL
-651 KNFIDSARE
+651 KDFIDSARE
-660 FDSAIRDRR
+660 FDRAIRNCRTVLLD
-669 IIHLEVPQDSDTK
+669 VPHDSDRQV
-682 SGVPTE
+682 GIPID
-688 NARQKAFVN
+688 NARQRSFEN
-697 FRLEYSDD
+697 FRIEYDED
-705 GCIAIAADTDTEN
+705 GNPAVVADTDDLK
-718 GLILRSFRDVEPA
+718 GVYLCSFGDSKPA
-731 EIYDFLKKND
+731 EVFNYLKKND
-741 YIIAGY
+741 FTIEDYG
-747 DSTDRAESLDTS
+747 DSSEENEEPHPRENYVTEWYVCNEYGDPLSGAYPTWEEADEHMPDFDYGGADHVEGFDTYV
-759 IGEPAAANS
+759 GT
-768 TSAPT
+768 TSAKP
-773 ITCEW
+773 
-778 SESSVFEDGKT
+778 
-789 YSVREFDE
+789 
-797 LMKAA
+797 A
-802 DEEFVAGKAAA
+802 DD
-813 LDKYGSHK
+813 L
-821 EWINSDD
+821 
-828 KEYSRFLGYDKVKFT
+828 
-843 VNMPDGTQYTERQDI
+843 P
-858 GDGYGGVIE
+858 
-867 FLSRYPKYESVIP
+867 
-880 ILKAAAGKE
+880 
-889 AVVETNGDE
+889 
-898 WFIADKNDR
+898 
-907 GIILE
+907 
-912 PKEYGAKSNEDF
+912 
-924 LKSVAGNN
+924 
-932 PDYAEYIHSHLSELS
+932 
-947 EEIDHIRAFLSQEAE
+947 
-962 DIEHDRLAADI
+962 
-973 AAGGYGDDTADSAA
+973 
-987 EQRLS
+987 
-992 LLEHRINL
+992 
-1000 REEKSKSVDELQ
+1000 KSVDELQ
-1012 VGDVIKYDGE
+1012 VGDRVRYDGE
-1022 TWRIAKIGGD
+1022 VWEISEIDGD
-1032 FSIDL
+1032 FSVSL
-1037 ENTDKSSDSQSISI
+1037 ENADKSSITPVRSII
-1051 WGNWKI
+1051 GHWKEHFQ
-1057 NLARD
+1057 ND
-1062 EFEYVSREPIAADK
+1062 GFEYIPRDNAAAADK
-1076 EVTFS
+1076 KASEPGEKQS
-1081 SNTESPIEVAI
+1081 ASITEAAV
-1092 ESTDDYSNSD
+1092 ESTEDYSNSD
-1102 FHSELTDIDVQ
+1102 FHSELINTDVQ
-1113 NADGSYGKSQ
+1113 NEGGSFGETRE
-1123 NYYRIVTSDNGQL
+1123 YYRIVTADGKGQL
-1136 EAYGNTIY
+1136 RAYDDKVY
-1144 TSFDEARRAISQ
+1144 RSFDEARAAISD

-1171 VFEERN
+1171 VFDERD
-1177 RLRGEHGVRHRA
+1177 RLKEVRHHV
-1189 APAEEV
+1189 APAEKTQIAE
-1195 SEATLPKNYRFPEN
+1195 PPQNYRFPEN

-1237 RFATPQEQ
+1237 RAATPQEQ
-1245 EILARYSGWG
+1245 EVLARYSGWG
-1255 GIADAFDESK
+1255 GISDAFDESR

-1273 ELKSLLS
+1273 ELKTLLS

-1295 YTDPYIINSIYAGL
+1295 YTDPYIINSIYEGL
-1309 QHFGFNGGYILDPS
+1309 ERFGFKGGYILDPA
-1323 MGTGNFFGNMPQEM
+1323 MGTGNFFGNMPREM
-1337 AENSRLFGVELD
+1337 ADNSRLFGVELD

-1362 ASIQHKGF
+1362 AKIQNKGF
-1370 EQTKFDNGTFDVVV
+1370 EYTKFGNGEFDVVV
-1384 GNVPFGDFKP
+1384 GNVPFGEFKP
-1394 YDRSYDD
+1394 YDRSYDN

-1419 GGIAALVTSSGTM
+1419 GGIAALITSSGTM
-1432 DKFDSSARLE
+1432 DKFDKSARLE
-1442 MFRRADLIGAVRLP
+1442 MYRRADLIGAIRLP
-1456 NNAFKTAGT
+1456 NNAFRTAGT
-1465 ETVTDIL
+1465 DTVTDIL
-1472 FFQKIEPE
+1472 FFQKIGQE
-1480 RDVDN
+1480 RNVDE
-1485 IPRSELPDWI
+1485 IPRNELPDWI
-1495 KCDGIQIKGNWFNC
+1495 KCDGVQIKGNWFNC
-1509 NTYFANNTENILG
+1509 NTYFAANSNNILG
-1522 DMQMVSGPYGPTNT
+1522 DMQMVNGPYGPTNT
-1536 VVPRENTDIEA
+1536 VAPKENAA
-1547 LLNNTIRSLDAQFSA
+1547 LKELLGNTIRTLDAHFSA
-1562 EPTVDE
+1562 EPTIDD
-1568 LPDEDISERE
+1568 LPEENSEKE
-1578 KIPYGVRPFT
+1578 KIPEGVRPFT
-1588 YYVDDGT
+1588 YYVDNGT

-1604 TEYKAKDAKERSRI
+1604 AEYKAKDDKERLRI
-1618 IDMCGIAEQVDKV
+1618 MDMCGIAEQVDAV

-1665 NSQINRRAFREDIR
+1665 NSQTNRRAFQDDIR

-1688 ENKGNGKDIT
+1688 ENKVNGKDMT

-1703 IFSKRTVNSQHSPDH
+1703 IFSKRTVYPQRSPDH
-1718 ADNALEAMHISLN
+1718 AGNALEAMHISLN
-1731 LRRRIDL
+1731 LKRKIDL

-1758 NIYCDPAKNNGDK
+1758 NIYCNPAKNNGDK

-1798 ENPDLFSRNVE
+1798 ENPDLFSRNVK
-1809 ALKEHQPPFIPING
+1809 ALKEHQPPFIPIVD

-1839 QFMWDTFETN
+1839 QFMWDTFETPA
-1849 SLHRSE
+1849 LHRSR
-1855 TLFSKELISAEYVS
+1855 TVFLKGLISAEYVAS
-1869 AMNEWRIPNKTKE
+1869 MNEWRIPNKTKDGN
-1882 RSVKVDEMFGTGRI
+1882 VKVDEMFGTRRL

-1910 AEVKDRV
+1910 AEVKDKIK
-1917 RDENGKD
+1917 DENGKD

-1957 IRTIENIYNERF
+1957 IRTIENIYNDRF
-1969 NSITP
+1969 NAVTP
-1974 RKYDGS
+1974 RTYDGS
-1980 YINVPGMA
+1980 YISVPGMA
-1988 QGMDLYP
+1988 AGLNLYP

-2026 LGMYLKSIGAI
+2026 LGMYLKSIGAV

-2056 LRFFP
+2056 MRFFP

-2066 VATEKDFEKDNR
+2066 VANDKDFEKINR
-2078 RRFLSKISAGNYD
+2078 RRFLSKISAGSYD
-2091 AIIISHSQF
+2091 AIIISQSQF
-2100 EKVPLSIERQEE
+2100 EKVPLSLERQEE
-2112 MYDKKIDEL
+2112 MYDEKIEEL
-2121 TNAIAEMKRDKGSRL
+2121 TTAIAVMKQDQGSRL

-2141 ESERQSLEKNI
+2141 ESQRQSLQKNI

-2173 YLIVDEAHI
+2173 YLIVDEAHNY
-2182 FKNLTLFSKMHNVA
+2182 KNLSLFSKMNNVA
-2196 GVSTDGG
+2196 GVNTAGG

-2215 YLQEINDG
+2215 YLQEINNG

-2296 PELCNLFGEVTD
+2296 PELCNLFGEITD

-2331 CDKSPAQEEQTEVG
+2331 CDKSPAQEEQTEIG
-2345 LERARLIEEKLVTQK
+2345 LERARLIEEKMVK
-2360 EDNMPAVCT
+2360 PEEDNMLAICT

-2375 LDGRILDPEAEDYDG
+2375 LDGRILDPEAEDYEG
-2390 SKVNECVR
+2390 SKVNECVK
-2398 EILEIGKNNPHTAQV
+2398 EILEIDKQNPRTAQV

-2420 PNNINFSV
+2420 PNNNVFSV

-2451 DANNDKQKMEMFAKI
+2451 DAKNDKQKMEIFAKI

-2524 INYYAT
+2524 VNYYAT

-2544 KQRTMSQI
+2544 KQRTISQI
-2552 MSGKPAARTCQDID
+2552 MSGKPSARTCQDID

-2584 IAEKLTVDNEVER
+2584 IAEKLTVDNDVER
-2597 LTLLKNEH
+2597 LTMLKNEH

-2617 KNYPEKLE
+2617 KNYPDILAKQ
-2625 KLQRRYNNAVEDT
+2625 QRRYDNAVEDT
-2638 AAVKNDPLTDNF
+2638 ESVKKDPLTDNF
-2650 QIEIGGSTY
+2650 RIEIEGSTY

-2671 RVEEYMK
+2671 SVEKYMK

-2688 IIIGKFHGFDIGI
+2688 VMIGRFHGFEIGI
-2701 RNIGLNI
+2701 RNKGLNTI
-2708 ISLLLHG
+2708 DLLLHG
-2715 KNTYS
+2715 KNTYC
-2720 TDYAFSGY
+2720 TGYAFSGY
-2728 GATTRIDNMYSGIS
+2728 GATTRIDNLYAGIS
-2742 KQPEA
+2742 MQPDK
-2747 IQKNIDA
+2747 IQKDMESVK
-2754 ANANLENAKAMY
+2754 ANLQSAKVMY
-2766 RKPFESEEELAK
+2766 GKPFESEGELAK

-2793 SASEAETEVVDE
+2793 GGEAEKEVFDE
-2805 NASDDED
+2805 NASEDDED
-2812 EDYSPEM
+2812 EDCSPEM